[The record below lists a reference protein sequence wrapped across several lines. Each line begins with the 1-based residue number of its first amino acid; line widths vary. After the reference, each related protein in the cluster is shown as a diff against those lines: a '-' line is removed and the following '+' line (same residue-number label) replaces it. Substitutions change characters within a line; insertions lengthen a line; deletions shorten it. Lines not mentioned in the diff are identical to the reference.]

1 MNGEKSMKTTKVL
14 LLSAAVAL
22 AACGETD
29 KADIKTSAAEQPAAE
44 QVAAEQVAEQQ
55 SAADRLEALTQEFLS
70 ASAAS
75 NPFALM
81 MAGKQVTR
89 LPELSIAATEKQA
102 QGAREYLARLAE
114 IDRSALSH
122 EDQLTADI
130 FEQQMQLLTADPK
143 HYWHQFSV
151 TPYQSGFVLS
161 TLLPGALAGAPLNSQ
176 SDIDTYLGLVADIGR
191 FTSDQLSK
199 LKGQEERGI
208 LLPKPALPGARGV
221 FQSLQ
226 ANLPALTT
234 VADARL
240 AKLTA
245 EQKSALLTGID
256 SALAKQV
263 NPALDALLDYLGDDY
278 LARAP
283 ESVGLGQYPGGKE
296 AYAHAIKRETTLD
309 LNPEEIHQLGLD
321 SLAKIQKEMQAIRDE
336 LGFKGSAQEF
346 HDQMRKDPRFFAKT
360 PEEVKARY
368 DGYIAKIEPR
378 IDDYFSLMPKAP
390 YGSKRLD
397 LAAEAGMTFGYYQMP
412 NKLQSTGLY
421 RFNGSK
427 LSERPMVWTAPL
439 IFHELIPGHHFHMA
453 LQTENE
459 NLSAYRK
466 NGAMITAFNEGWAN
480 YAASLALE
488 MGFLDPMDRYGYLL
502 FDSFISNRLV
512 VDTGMNYY
520 GWSAEKALEFTMANT
535 FSTKTES
542 STEMMRYSTD
552 MPAQALAYKLGFE
565 FIKRLRREMETK
577 YGDQFDI
584 KKFHAA
590 VVGSGALPMPVL
602 DKHVDWSM
610 AQ

>member
-1 MNGEKSMKTTKVL
+1 MKTTKVL

-22 AACGETD
+22 AACSETE
-29 KADIKTSAAEQPAAE
+29 KANQKTSAVEKSAAE
-44 QVAAEQVAEQQ
+44 QVAAPAVADKQ
-55 SAADRLEALTQEFLS
+55 SAGASLEALTQEFLA
-70 ASAAS
+70 ASAAA
-75 NPFALM
+75 NPYVLM
-81 MAGKQVTR
+81 LAGKQVTQ
-89 LPELSIAATEKQA
+89 LPELSIAASEKQA
-102 QGAREYLARLAE
+102 QGARDYLARLAE
-114 IDRSALSH
+114 IDRTALNH

-130 FEQQMQLLTADPK
+130 FEQQMQLLVADPK

-151 TPYQSGFVLS
+151 TPYQSGFVVS
-161 TLLPGALAGAPLNSQ
+161 TLLPGALAGASLNSQ
-176 SDIDTYLGLVADIGR
+176 SDVETYLALIADIGR
-191 FTSDQLSK
+191 FTGDQLTK
-199 LKGQEERGI
+199 LKGQDERGI
-208 LLPKPALPGARGV
+208 LLPKPAIPGARSV
-221 FQSLQ
+221 YQSLKT
-226 ANLPALTT
+226 NLPALTA
-234 VADARL
+234 VADARV
-240 AKLTA
+240 ATLTA
-245 EQKSALLTGID
+245 EQKSALFSGRDAI
-256 SALAKQV
+256 LAKQV
-263 NPALDALLDYLGDDY
+263 NPAIDALLEYLSDDY

-309 LNPEEIHQLGLD
+309 LSPEEIHQLGLD
-321 SLAKIQKEMQAIRDE
+321 SLTKIQKEMQAIRDE

-368 DGYIAKIEPR
+368 DGYITKIEPH

-397 LAAEAGMTFGYYQMP
+397 PAAEAGMTFGYYQMP
-412 NKLQSTGLY
+412 NKLESTGLY
-421 RFNGSK
+421 RFNGSN

-439 IFHELIPGHHFHMA
+439 IFHELIPGHHFHLA
-453 LQTENE
+453 LQSENE

-466 NGAMITAFNEGWAN
+466 SGSMVTAFNEGWAN

-488 MGFLDPMDRYGYLL
+488 MGFLDSMDRYGYLL

-512 VDTGMNYY
+512 VDTGMNYF
-520 GWSAEKALEFTMANT
+520 GWSAEKALEFTLANT

-565 FIKRLRREMETK
+565 FIKGLRSDMEAK
-577 YGDQFDI
+577 YGDKFEI

-602 DKHVDWSM
+602 EKHVAWSM
-610 AQ
+610 GQ